1 MSRRLVLPGLLL
13 GWVLLAARRDGK
25 WQTVGDFPGS
35 YSCNEV
41 RAQRVADDANR
52 QIGTALAN
60 LPGDNPMRQQA
71 FARAADRARDQY
83 RCEWQS
89 GR

>member
-1 MSRRLVLPGLLL
+1 MVLL
-13 GWVLLAARRDGK
+13 GWILLAAGRDGK
-25 WQTVGDFPGS
+25 WQAAGDFPGS

-41 RAQRVADDANR
+41 RSQRVTDDARR
-52 QIGTALAN
+52 QIGTALAD
-60 LPGDNPMRQQA
+60 LPADNPMRQQA
-71 FARAADRARDQY
+71 LARAEQRVRDQY